1 MIKERTHTVFTPI
14 HLHTH
19 THTHMRRV
27 QTTHTHTHTHTH
39 RVQTTLT
46 TLVCART
53 IGKPMDEMTMPV
65 VRKMHSSTQALLE
78 ESKLSAS
85 RRAIIVGTG
94 DST

>member
-14 HLHTH
+14 HLHTLTRIESKPH
-19 THTHMRRV
+19 THTHARIK
-27 QTTHTHTHTHTH
+27 
-39 RVQTTLT
+39 VQTTLT